1 MHPGPYKEIA
11 QLVETRRDERTRR
24 ILELTDTLRQKL
36 KELGIKG
43 DVDGRPK
50 HLYSIYEKMVIRG
63 KDFEEIFDLIGIRIQ
78 VESMRDCYGAL
89 GAVHALWKPVPG
101 RFKDYIAMPKSNMYQ
116 SLHTTVLG
124 PEGRPIEIQIRT
136 RDMHRTAQYG
146 IAAHWRYKESP
157 KQKEA
162 ADLAWLGQMMD
173 WLKDLADP
181 REFMEGLRID
191 LSGGR
196 VFVFTPKGD
205 VTNLPQGATPVDFA
219 YTIHTEVG
227 HRTIGA
233 KVNGKLVP
241 LDYELRTGDSVEILT
256 SKAQGEG
263 PSQDWLQFV
272 VTPRARNK
280 IRQWFARGRRE
291 DALDQGKELLQ
302 RQMRKQNLP
311 FKRLA
316 TDEVLEQ
323 VVADLKYPDLDAL
336 YVAVGE
342 GHVSPQS
349 VVARLARSV
358 SGTGDEDVT
367 ADVPLARPVRI
378 SQDRRLAGRHGQ
390 RAPRC
395 LGEARSLLHAGAG
408 GRDRG
413 LRHPGPGRQR
423 APSGLP
429 ERQDAASRARAH
441 DRGVVVG
448 GQADLLRRRDPG
460 GGAGSDATALGYRHR
475 AVGPARQHPG
485 GELDHGSGPDHAPA
499 LHLRAR

>member
-1 MHPGPYKEIA
+1 
-11 QLVETRRDERTRR
+11 
-24 ILELTDTLRQKL
+24 
-36 KELGIKG
+36 
-43 DVDGRPK
+43 
-50 HLYSIYEKMVIRG
+50 
-63 KDFEEIFDLIGIRIQ
+63 
-78 VESMRDCYGAL
+78 
-89 GAVHALWKPVPG
+89 
-101 RFKDYIAMPKSNMYQ
+101 
-116 SLHTTVLG
+116 
-124 PEGRPIEIQIRT
+124 
-136 RDMHRTAQYG
+136 MHRTAQFG
-146 IAAHWRYKESP
+146 IAAHWRYKESA

-302 RQMRKQNLP
+302 RQMRKQHLP

-358 SGTGDEDVT
+358 SGTADEDVT
-367 ADVPLARPVRI
+367 DDVPLGAAREDLVRPMC
-378 SQDRRLAGRHGQ
+378 RRASWSRVCPTCGSSSAAAAR
-390 RAPRC
+390 RC
-395 LGEARSLLHAGAG
+395 R
-408 GRDRG
+408 
-413 LRHPGPGRQR
+413 
-423 APSGLP
+423 
-429 ERQDAASRARAH
+429 
-441 DRGVVVG
+441 
-448 GQADLLRRRDPG
+448 
-460 GGAGSDATALGYRHR
+460 ATASS
-475 AVGPARQHPG
+475 ASSPADKASACIGPTARTSRRCGASP
-485 GELDHGSGPDHAPA
+485 SA
-499 LHLRAR
+499 